1 MKKHL
6 VDLSEISQDLEYCP
20 ETGVFR
26 WKKHMGGRSPKA
38 GEIAGT
44 PHIAGYTQVGYKRN
58 IYLAHRLAWLFVHGS
73 WPKKDL
79 DHINGDKKDNRIR
92 NLRECT
98 HAENM
103 LNRRKQKNNKVGH
116 KNICLPRGKNQYV
129 VRIAKHGKTH
139 CAGYYYS
146 LEDAIKARDAALK
159 KVCGEFAKV

>member
-6 VDLSEISQDLEYCP
+6 VELSEISQDLEYCL

-26 WKKHMGGRSPKA
+26 WKKHMGGRAPKA
-38 GEIAGT
+38 GGFAGT
-44 PHIAGYTQVGYKRN
+44 PHIAGYTQIGYKQN

-73 WPKKDL
+73 WPEKDL
-79 DHINGDKKDNRIR
+79 DHINGNKTDNRIC

-103 LNRRKQKNNKVGH
+103 LNRRKQKNNRVGH
-116 KNICLPRGKNQYV
+116 KNICLPRGRNQYV